1 MRYFIYFILSM
12 TLVFGADVNKELYSE
27 NNVSSEI
34 KRLRLQIADNHSTDE
49 EEQNKISIQKL
60 FLTKIETLSLKSVED
75 DVKPY
80 KLPKTKKLTQKE
92 FLKYFDNVALNL
104 NDMYTH
110 EKNKEALHKRL
121 LSLKEH
127 LESLK
132 PDEKDEIMQGQLQYA
147 YFKWKEILNGRK
159 IIHFK
164 SYLENEKDPFKKAFL
179 KTTIDIKTLEKK
191 VNKQNIKL
199 QNLYQKK
206 VYLELRLEKETI
218 LVASKK
224 GTNDDLNG
232 TSLLEDLGDTDK
244 NWKYNFVLNELKLV
258 NLNISNAIKVK
269 NNTLLLRQIKNLQ
282 DQDLDSYIVVRES
295 MNALSHDLSTK
306 DKELFDL
313 EMKMLEWLK
322 YEHVGDMTA
331 FLYDFEAW
339 SLKLYNQFLKVIN
352 TPLFY
357 QNDKPVLF
365 SDFLKMFLTI
375 FLGFMLAKFYKRR
388 VNSAQKR
395 ITFIQKQS
403 FKIIGNI
410 GYYIIVLVTIAIS
423 LSNIGLDLSSLSLVA
438 GALSVGIGFGLKEV
452 VGNFVSGI
460 ILMVERSV
468 KIGDFVE
475 IGTGVSGN
483 IIDIRM
489 RSVTIKT
496 SANIDVVVPNSLL
509 VQDSFINYTLE
520 EPVRRLSIPFTVAY
534 GVSYDDVNS
543 IILEALEQSE
553 LKHIRNSSEYE
564 TEVIMSGMN
573 ERGVTYI
580 LFVFVNTYGPN
591 ARSSFFRLVYK
602 SLQDHNVPIPAP
614 RLEVSMTKDE
624 KESLSSKD

>member
-1 MRYFIYFILSM
+1 MKYFIYLILLV
-12 TLVFGADVNKELYSE
+12 TLVFGADVNKKLYSE
-27 NNVSSEI
+27 NNVSGEI
-34 KRLRLQIADNHSTDE
+34 KRLRLLIADNNSADE

-60 FLTKIETLSLKSVED
+60 FLTKIETLSLKPSK
-75 DVKPY
+75 DVIKSY
-80 KLPKTKKLTQKE
+80 KLPKTKELSQKE
-92 FLKYFDNVALNL
+92 FLKYFDDVALNL
-104 NDMYTH
+104 NKMYSH

-127 LESLK
+127 LEILK

-147 YFKWKEILNGRK
+147 YFKWKEVLNQRK
-159 IIHFK
+159 IIHYK
-164 SYLENEKDPFKKAFL
+164 SYLEGEKTSFKNAFL
-179 KTTIDIKTLEKK
+179 RTKIKIKDLEKK
-191 VNKQNIKL
+191 VDKQNIKL

-218 LVASKK
+218 LVASTKVASE
-224 GTNDDLNG
+224 DLNS
-232 TSLLEDLGDTDK
+232 TNLLGDLGDTDK
-244 NWKYNFVLNELKLV
+244 NWKYNFVLKELKLV
-258 NLNISNAIKVK
+258 NSKISSAIKVK

-282 DQDLDSYIVVRES
+282 DQNLDSYIIVRES
-295 MNALSHDLSTK
+295 MRALSNDLSTE
-306 DKELFDL
+306 DKEIFEL
-313 EMKMLEWLK
+313 EMRMLEWLK

-331 FLYDFEAW
+331 FIYDFEAW
-339 SLKLYNQFLKVIN
+339 SSKLYNQFLDIIN

-357 QNDKPVLF
+357 KDDRPVLL

-375 FLGFMLAKFYKRR
+375 FLGFMLAKFYKVR
-388 VNSAQKR
+388 VSAAQKR

-410 GYYIIVLVTIAIS
+410 GYYIIVLVTIAVS

-475 IGTGVSGN
+475 IGTGISGN

-496 SANIDVVVPNSLL
+496 SAHIDVVVPNSLL
-509 VQDSFINYTLE
+509 VQDSFINYTLD
-520 EPVRRLSIPFTVAY
+520 EPVRRLSVPFTVAY
-534 GVSYDDVNS
+534 GVSYEEVS
-543 IILEALEQSE
+543 EVIMKALEESK
-553 LKHIRNSSEYE
+553 LTYIRNSSEFE
-564 TEVIMSGMN
+564 AEVIMTGMD
-573 ERGVTYI
+573 ERGVNYTLFIFVRTYQ
-580 LFVFVNTYGPN
+580 TS
-591 ARSSFFRLVYK
+591 ARSSYFRLIYK
-602 SLQDHNVPIPAP
+602 TLNENGLPIPSP
-614 RLEVSMTKDE
+614 RLDVNIAEDK
-624 KESLSSKD
+624 KESSSLNN